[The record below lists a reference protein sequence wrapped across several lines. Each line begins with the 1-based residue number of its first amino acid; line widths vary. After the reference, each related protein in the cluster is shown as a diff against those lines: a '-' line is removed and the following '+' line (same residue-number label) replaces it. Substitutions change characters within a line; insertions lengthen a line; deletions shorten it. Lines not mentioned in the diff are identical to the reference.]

1 MVAREVARFR
11 TRESALLAGLRTL
24 AEVGAVAAIVM
35 LSVRARWTNLQTIP
49 AFTDEV
55 EEVALALAIFR
66 EGAWPLTNVDPYIG
80 PLWNYLLA
88 AAFWLLGPGAVV
100 PRLVV
105 LSAGVLTVVLTYAL
119 GRVLFCVRV
128 GLLGATLLGTSAV
141 HAAVNSHVAWSNCV
155 TPLFAVAGLLVLS
168 WAFAMAGHAS

>member
-88 AAFWLLGPGAVV
+88 AAFWLLGPGA
-100 PRLVV
+100 
-105 LSAGVLTVVLTYAL
+105 A
-119 GRVLFCVRV
+119 C
-128 GLLGATLLGTSAV
+128 
-141 HAAVNSHVAWSNCV
+141 
-155 TPLFAVAGLLVLS
+155 
-168 WAFAMAGHAS
+168 HASSS